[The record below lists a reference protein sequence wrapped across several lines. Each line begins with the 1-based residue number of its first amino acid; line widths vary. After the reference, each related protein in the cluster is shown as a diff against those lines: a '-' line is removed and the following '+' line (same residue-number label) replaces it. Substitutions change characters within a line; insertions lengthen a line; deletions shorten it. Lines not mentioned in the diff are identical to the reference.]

1 MLARV
6 GAAGFR
12 RGNVQFEH
20 EAAALGIHVGQPE
33 GCNVMA
39 GVAIMV
45 PVAAIAVRQRH
56 ARELHAACG
65 GKTCRFFTS

>member
-6 GAAGFR
+6 GAVSFR

-20 EAAALGIHVGQPE
+20 EAAALGIHVGQPK
-33 GCNVMA
+33 GWNVMA

-45 PVAAIAVRQRH
+45 SVAAIAARQ
-56 ARELHAACG
+56 
-65 GKTCRFFTS
+65 